1 MFFMKKLN
9 NIKKKTK
16 ESGATSVLLSVLFD
30 INTSTVSGW
39 NSNTTQPTLS
49 IIDEIADFLE
59 VSNSDLIFSK
69 DRKQT
74 GLAKATQ
81 AEFKRLLNL
90 GIPHKIPTKDRN
102 GKTIEINNPELVK
115 ALRDFVTEYR
125 KTKK

>member
-59 VSNSDLIFSK
+59 VSNSDLIVSK

-115 ALRDFVTEYR
+115 ALRDFVAEYR
-125 KTKK
+125 KNKN

>member
-1 MFFMKKLN
+1 MKKLN

-59 VSNSDLIFSK
+59 VSNSDLIVSK

>member
-1 MFFMKKLN
+1 MKKLN

-59 VSNSDLIFSK
+59 VSNSDLIVSK

-115 ALRDFVTEYR
+115 ALRDFVAEYR